1 MTEILIIRP
10 QSIQLGDTIC
20 SLPMFKAIKKYY
32 PDSFITFVGCPT
44 NYDVKLKK
52 LNPYLDEVII
62 FRKDKM
68 KIFLDFIRNLRKK
81 KYDIVI
87 VPSTIRI
94 SSTSYMIAFLAKG
107 NTKIGFKRIDDE
119 KNRLSCMLDVKEEAD
134 WKKNKT
140 HQVYRFLDSVKSLGC
155 SLTLEEIKEMRI
167 GLTEEEKQ
175 FGLKFVSENFPDAD
189 KPIFG
194 FHPGAGEKENI
205 WSVKN
210 YFELI
215 KRVSDKYNPYI
226 LITSGYVDGDITDA
240 LESLLKESGIQY
252 TCIRNMDAYNLASVL
267 SRLKLYVSADT
278 GVMHLAAFSG
288 ADTLTVFRPG
298 KPSEWLPLFNNAK
311 YIESKTGDI
320 NDINVDEVFEKLKEF

>member
-20 SLPMFKAIKKYY
+20 SLPMFKALKKKY
-32 PDSFITFVGCPT
+32 PESFITFVGCPT

-52 LNPYLDEVII
+52 LNPYLDEVMI
-62 FRKDKM
+62 FRKDKL
-68 KIFLDFIRNLRKK
+68 KTLLDFIKNLRKK
-81 KYDIVI
+81 KYDIVV

-94 SSTSYMIAFLAKG
+94 SWTSYMIAFLAKG
-107 NTKIGFKRIDDE
+107 KLKIGFKRIDEE
-119 KNRLSCMLDVKEEAD
+119 KNKLSFVLDVKEEAV
-134 WKKNKT
+134 WKKDKT
-140 HQVYRFLDSVKSLGC
+140 HQVYRFLDSVKSIGC
-155 SLTLEEIKEMRI
+155 SMALDEIKNMRI

-175 FGLKFVSENFPDAD
+175 FGLKYISENFPDAG

-205 WSVKN
+205 WNVIN

-215 KRVSDKYNPYI
+215 KRICEKYNSYI
-226 LITSGYVDGDITDA
+226 LITSGYVDGEITAA
-240 LESLLKESGIQY
+240 LESRLKEAGIKY
-252 TCIRNMDAYNLASVL
+252 TCISNMDTYNLASVL

-278 GVMHLAAFSG
+278 GVMHLAAYSG
-288 ADTLTVFRPG
+288 ADTLTVFRSG

-311 YIESKTGDI
+311 YIESKTGNI
-320 NDINVDEVFEKLKEF
+320 NDITVEEVFEKIKEF